1 MIDETLF
8 DAEEKMEKAVSVA
21 RDDLSSI
28 RTGRANPGMFSRINI
43 DYYGSMTP
51 ITQLSSINVPEAR
64 LVVIKPYEANQL
76 RNIEDAIRN
85 SDLGVNPTND
95 GNVIRI
101 AIPQLTEE
109 RRRDLVKQAKAKG
122 EDARVTVRNIR
133 RKAMEEL
140 HRIKKDGEA
149 GEDEVARAEKDLDKT
164 THTVHDPDRRAG
176 QAQRRR
182 AAGGLV
188 ADQQATPVADT
199 DAGPTEPP
207 KKASRAGRNLPAA
220 IGVGVL
226 LGAMAIVILLFA
238 PMGWLPVLAVAM
250 PIATHEVVRRLR
262 EAGYALPVIPLLIG
276 GQAMIWLTW
285 PYGPAGLLGA
295 YGGTI
300 VVCMVWRLVGQGLS
314 EQPVNYLR
322 DISATVLLATWVPL
336 FASFSALLIFQDHGG
351 IRMFTVIVT
360 VVFADIGGYVAGVL
374 FGKHL
379 MVPAISPKKSWEG
392 LGGSLLFGITA
403 SVLTVTFLL
412 DKPAWVGVPLGLMLV
427 ITGVLGDLVE
437 SQVKRDLGIKDMGTL
452 LPGHGGIMDRIDAML
467 PSAVAGWIVLTLLA

>member
-1 MIDETLF
+1 
-8 DAEEKMEKAVSVA
+8 
-21 RDDLSSI
+21 
-28 RTGRANPGMFSRINI
+28 
-43 DYYGSMTP
+43 
-51 ITQLSSINVPEAR
+51 
-64 LVVIKPYEANQL
+64 
-76 RNIEDAIRN
+76 
-85 SDLGVNPTND
+85 
-95 GNVIRI
+95 
-101 AIPQLTEE
+101 
-109 RRRDLVKQAKAKG
+109 
-122 EDARVTVRNIR
+122 
-133 RKAMEEL
+133 
-140 HRIKKDGEA
+140 
-149 GEDEVARAEKDLDKT
+149 
-164 THTVHDPDRRAG
+164 
-176 QAQRRR
+176 
-182 AAGGLV
+182 V
-188 ADQQATPVADT
+188 ADQHVSPVADT
-199 DAGPTEPP
+199 PVEEPP
-207 KKASRAGRNLPAA
+207 KKTSRAGRNLPAA

-226 LGAMAIVILLFA
+226 LGAMAIGILLFA
-238 PMGWLPVLAVAM
+238 PKGWLPVLAVAM

-300 VVCMVWRLVGQGLS
+300 VVCMVWRLVGQGLR

-336 FASFSALLIFQDHGG
+336 FASFTALLIFQDHGG
-351 IRMFTVIVT
+351 IRTFTVIVT

-403 SVLTVTFLL
+403 SVLTVAFLL

>member
-1 MIDETLF
+1 M
-8 DAEEKMEKAVSVA
+8 
-21 RDDLSSI
+21 
-28 RTGRANPGMFSRINI
+28 
-43 DYYGSMTP
+43 
-51 ITQLSSINVPEAR
+51 
-64 LVVIKPYEANQL
+64 
-76 RNIEDAIRN
+76 
-85 SDLGVNPTND
+85 
-95 GNVIRI
+95 
-101 AIPQLTEE
+101 
-109 RRRDLVKQAKAKG
+109 
-122 EDARVTVRNIR
+122 
-133 RKAMEEL
+133 
-140 HRIKKDGEA
+140 
-149 GEDEVARAEKDLDKT
+149 
-164 THTVHDPDRRAG
+164 
-176 QAQRRR
+176 
-182 AAGGLV
+182 

-220 IGVGVL
+220 IAVGVL
-226 LGAMAIVILLFA
+226 LGGMAIVILLFA
-238 PMGWLPVLAVAM
+238 PTGWLPVLAVAI
-250 PIATHEVVRRLR
+250 PIATHEIVRRLG

-295 YGGTI
+295 YGGTV
-300 VVCMVWRLVGQGLS
+300 VVCMVWRLIGHGLS

-336 FASFSALLIFQDHGG
+336 FASFTALLIFQDHGG
-351 IRMFTVIVT
+351 SRVFTVIAT

-392 LGGSLLFGITA
+392 LAGSLFFGITA
-403 SVLTVTFLL
+403 SVLSVAFLL

-452 LPGHGGIMDRIDAML
+452 LPGHGGLMDRIDAML

>member
-1 MIDETLF
+1 V
-8 DAEEKMEKAVSVA
+8 AEQHVS
-21 RDDLSSI
+21 
-28 RTGRANPGMFSRINI
+28 
-43 DYYGSMTP
+43 
-51 ITQLSSINVPEAR
+51 
-64 LVVIKPYEANQL
+64 
-76 RNIEDAIRN
+76 
-85 SDLGVNPTND
+85 
-95 GNVIRI
+95 
-101 AIPQLTEE
+101 
-109 RRRDLVKQAKAKG
+109 
-122 EDARVTVRNIR
+122 
-133 RKAMEEL
+133 
-140 HRIKKDGEA
+140 
-149 GEDEVARAEKDLDKT
+149 
-164 THTVHDPDRRAG
+164 
-176 QAQRRR
+176 
-182 AAGGLV
+182 
-188 ADQQATPVADT
+188 PVADT
-199 DAGPTEPP
+199 PVEEPP
-207 KKASRAGRNLPAA
+207 KKTSRAGRNLPAA

-226 LGAMAIVILLFA
+226 LGAMAIGILLFA
-238 PMGWLPVLAVAM
+238 PKGWLPVLAVAM

-300 VVCMVWRLVGQGLS
+300 VVCMVWRLVGQGLR

-336 FASFSALLIFQDHGG
+336 FASFTALLIFQDHGG
-351 IRMFTVIVT
+351 IRTFTVIVT

-403 SVLTVTFLL
+403 SVLTVAFLL

>member
-1 MIDETLF
+1 
-8 DAEEKMEKAVSVA
+8 
-21 RDDLSSI
+21 
-28 RTGRANPGMFSRINI
+28 
-43 DYYGSMTP
+43 
-51 ITQLSSINVPEAR
+51 
-64 LVVIKPYEANQL
+64 
-76 RNIEDAIRN
+76 
-85 SDLGVNPTND
+85 
-95 GNVIRI
+95 
-101 AIPQLTEE
+101 
-109 RRRDLVKQAKAKG
+109 
-122 EDARVTVRNIR
+122 
-133 RKAMEEL
+133 
-140 HRIKKDGEA
+140 
-149 GEDEVARAEKDLDKT
+149 
-164 THTVHDPDRRAG
+164 
-176 QAQRRR
+176 
-182 AAGGLV
+182 
-188 ADQQATPVADT
+188 VADT

-207 KKASRAGRNLPAA
+207 KKVSRAGRNLPAA

-238 PMGWLPVLAVAM
+238 PKGWLPVLAVAM

-262 EAGYALPVIPLLIG
+262 EAGYDLPVIPLLIG

-336 FASFSALLIFQDHGG
+336 FASFTALLIFQDHGG
-351 IRMFTVIVT
+351 IRTFTVIAT

-403 SVLTVTFLL
+403 SVLTVAFLL

>member
-1 MIDETLF
+1 
-8 DAEEKMEKAVSVA
+8 
-21 RDDLSSI
+21 
-28 RTGRANPGMFSRINI
+28 
-43 DYYGSMTP
+43 MT
-51 ITQLSSINVPEAR
+51 
-64 LVVIKPYEANQL
+64 
-76 RNIEDAIRN
+76 
-85 SDLGVNPTND
+85 
-95 GNVIRI
+95 
-101 AIPQLTEE
+101 
-109 RRRDLVKQAKAKG
+109 
-122 EDARVTVRNIR
+122 
-133 RKAMEEL
+133 
-140 HRIKKDGEA
+140 
-149 GEDEVARAEKDLDKT
+149 
-164 THTVHDPDRRAG
+164 
-176 QAQRRR
+176 
-182 AAGGLV
+182 
-188 ADQQATPVADT
+188 DQQATPVADT

-220 IGVGVL
+220 IAVGVL

-238 PMGWLPVLAVAM
+238 PKGWLPVLAVAM

-336 FASFSALLIFQDHGG
+336 FASFTALLIFQDHGG
-351 IRMFTVIVT
+351 IRTFTVIVT

-403 SVLTVTFLL
+403 SVLTVAFLL

>member
-1 MIDETLF
+1 
-8 DAEEKMEKAVSVA
+8 
-21 RDDLSSI
+21 
-28 RTGRANPGMFSRINI
+28 
-43 DYYGSMTP
+43 
-51 ITQLSSINVPEAR
+51 
-64 LVVIKPYEANQL
+64 
-76 RNIEDAIRN
+76 
-85 SDLGVNPTND
+85 
-95 GNVIRI
+95 
-101 AIPQLTEE
+101 
-109 RRRDLVKQAKAKG
+109 
-122 EDARVTVRNIR
+122 
-133 RKAMEEL
+133 
-140 HRIKKDGEA
+140 
-149 GEDEVARAEKDLDKT
+149 
-164 THTVHDPDRRAG
+164 
-176 QAQRRR
+176 
-182 AAGGLV
+182 V
-188 ADQQATPVADT
+188 ADQQASPVAGTPVE
-199 DAGPTEPP
+199 EPP
-207 KKASRAGRNLPAA
+207 KKVSRAGRNLPAA

-226 LGAMAIVILLFA
+226 LGAMAIGILLFA
-238 PMGWLPVLAVAM
+238 PKGWLPVLAVAI

-300 VVCMVWRLVGQGLS
+300 VVCMVWRLVGHGLR

-336 FASFSALLIFQDHGG
+336 FAGFSALLIFQDRGG
-351 IRMFTVIVT
+351 SRVFAVIAT

-403 SVLTVTFLL
+403 SVLVVAFLL
-412 DKPAWVGVPLGLMLV
+412 DKPWWVGVPLGLLLV

-452 LPGHGGIMDRIDAML
+452 LPGHGGLMDRIDAML

>member
-1 MIDETLF
+1 
-8 DAEEKMEKAVSVA
+8 
-21 RDDLSSI
+21 
-28 RTGRANPGMFSRINI
+28 
-43 DYYGSMTP
+43 
-51 ITQLSSINVPEAR
+51 
-64 LVVIKPYEANQL
+64 
-76 RNIEDAIRN
+76 
-85 SDLGVNPTND
+85 
-95 GNVIRI
+95 
-101 AIPQLTEE
+101 
-109 RRRDLVKQAKAKG
+109 
-122 EDARVTVRNIR
+122 
-133 RKAMEEL
+133 
-140 HRIKKDGEA
+140 
-149 GEDEVARAEKDLDKT
+149 
-164 THTVHDPDRRAG
+164 
-176 QAQRRR
+176 
-182 AAGGLV
+182 V
-188 ADQQATPVADT
+188 ADQHVSPVAETPVE
-199 DAGPTEPP
+199 EPP
-207 KKASRAGRNLPAA
+207 KKTSRAGRNLPAA

-238 PMGWLPVLAVAM
+238 PKGWLPVLAVAI

-262 EAGYALPVIPLLIG
+262 EAGYALPVIPLLVG

-300 VVCMVWRLVGQGLS
+300 VACMVWRLVGQGLS
-314 EQPVNYLR
+314 EPPVNYLR

-336 FASFSALLIFQDHGG
+336 FAGFSALLIFQDHGG
-351 IRMFTVIVT
+351 IRTFTVIVT

-403 SVLTVTFLL
+403 SVLTVTFFL

>member
-1 MIDETLF
+1 
-8 DAEEKMEKAVSVA
+8 
-21 RDDLSSI
+21 
-28 RTGRANPGMFSRINI
+28 
-43 DYYGSMTP
+43 
-51 ITQLSSINVPEAR
+51 
-64 LVVIKPYEANQL
+64 
-76 RNIEDAIRN
+76 
-85 SDLGVNPTND
+85 
-95 GNVIRI
+95 
-101 AIPQLTEE
+101 
-109 RRRDLVKQAKAKG
+109 
-122 EDARVTVRNIR
+122 VT
-133 RKAMEEL
+133 
-140 HRIKKDGEA
+140 D
-149 GEDEVARAEKDLDKT
+149 
-164 THTVHDPDRRAG
+164 
-176 QAQRRR
+176 QR
-182 AAGGLV
+182 
-188 ADQQATPVADT
+188 ATPVADT

-207 KKASRAGRNLPAA
+207 KKVSRAGRNLPAA

-226 LGAMAIVILLFA
+226 FGAMAIVILLFA
-238 PMGWLPVLAVAM
+238 PKGWLPVLAVAM

-262 EAGYALPVIPLLIG
+262 EAGYDLPVIPLLIG

-300 VVCMVWRLVGQGLS
+300 MVCMVWRLVGQGLR

-336 FASFSALLIFQDHGG
+336 FASFTALLIFQDHGG
-351 IRMFTVIVT
+351 IRTFTVIAT

-379 MVPAISPKKSWEG
+379 LAPAISPKKSWEG

-403 SVLTVTFLL
+403 SVLTVAFLL

-452 LPGHGGIMDRIDAML
+452 LPGHGGLMDRIDAML

>member
-1 MIDETLF
+1 
-8 DAEEKMEKAVSVA
+8 
-21 RDDLSSI
+21 
-28 RTGRANPGMFSRINI
+28 
-43 DYYGSMTP
+43 
-51 ITQLSSINVPEAR
+51 
-64 LVVIKPYEANQL
+64 
-76 RNIEDAIRN
+76 
-85 SDLGVNPTND
+85 
-95 GNVIRI
+95 
-101 AIPQLTEE
+101 
-109 RRRDLVKQAKAKG
+109 
-122 EDARVTVRNIR
+122 VT
-133 RKAMEEL
+133 
-140 HRIKKDGEA
+140 D
-149 GEDEVARAEKDLDKT
+149 
-164 THTVHDPDRRAG
+164 
-176 QAQRRR
+176 QR
-182 AAGGLV
+182 
-188 ADQQATPVADT
+188 ATPVADT

-207 KKASRAGRNLPAA
+207 KKVSRAGRNLPAA

-238 PMGWLPVLAVAM
+238 PKGWLPVLAVAM

-262 EAGYALPVIPLLIG
+262 EAGYDLPVIPLLIG

-300 VVCMVWRLVGQGLS
+300 VVCMVWRLVGQGLR

-336 FASFSALLIFQDHGG
+336 FASFTALLIFQDHGG
-351 IRMFTVIVT
+351 IRTFTVIAT

-403 SVLTVTFLL
+403 SVLTVAFLL
-412 DKPAWVGVPLGLMLV
+412 DKPPWVGVPLGLMLV

>member
-1 MIDETLF
+1 M
-8 DAEEKMEKAVSVA
+8 
-21 RDDLSSI
+21 
-28 RTGRANPGMFSRINI
+28 
-43 DYYGSMTP
+43 
-51 ITQLSSINVPEAR
+51 
-64 LVVIKPYEANQL
+64 
-76 RNIEDAIRN
+76 
-85 SDLGVNPTND
+85 
-95 GNVIRI
+95 
-101 AIPQLTEE
+101 
-109 RRRDLVKQAKAKG
+109 
-122 EDARVTVRNIR
+122 
-133 RKAMEEL
+133 
-140 HRIKKDGEA
+140 
-149 GEDEVARAEKDLDKT
+149 
-164 THTVHDPDRRAG
+164 
-176 QAQRRR
+176 
-182 AAGGLV
+182 

-207 KKASRAGRNLPAA
+207 KKASRAGRDLPAA

-226 LGAMAIVILLFA
+226 LGGMAIGILFFA
-238 PMGWLPVLAVAM
+238 PTGWLPVLSVFI
-250 PIATHEVVRRLR
+250 PIATYEVVRRLR
-262 EAGYALPVIPLLIG
+262 EAGYALPVIPLLVG
-276 GQAMIWLTW
+276 GLAMIWLTW
-285 PYGPAGLLGA
+285 PFGPAGLLGA

-314 EQPVNYLR
+314 EHPVNYLR
-322 DISATVLLATWVPL
+322 DMSATVLIATWVPL
-336 FASFSALLIFQDHGG
+336 FASFSALLIFQADGG
-351 IRMFTVIVT
+351 FRTFTVIVT

-379 MVPAISPKKSWEG
+379 MAPAISPKKSWEG